1 MLNKDRDLFRL
12 GHILECTEKISIL
25 VEKVKDYEAFEQKWI
40 EQDAMIRNFE
50 IIGEASHH
58 VSDETKQKYPE
69 IEWYKIRGMRNF
81 MTHEYFGIR
90 LMTIWDTAETD
101 IPILKSQIK
110 KIIADL
116 GKTEQ

>member
-1 MLNKDRDLFRL
+1 MNETERDLFRL
-12 GHILECTEKISIL
+12 GHILECTEKIISL
-25 VEKVKDYEAFEQKWI
+25 VETLNNFENFDNRWV

-58 VSDETKQKYPE
+58 VSQTTKEKYPE
-69 IEWYKIRGMRNF
+69 IVWHQLRGMRNF

-90 LMTIWDTAETD
+90 TQTIWDTAEID
-101 IPILKSQIK
+101 IPILKTQIE

-116 GKTEQ
+116 NS